1 MERSIDRLKRV
12 NLAIAAG
19 VLIAA
24 QPAAASSEA
33 VSGAGALIAH
43 AAVDIAISV
52 PRVMQRRLSGHPA
65 TIEITAADIALGR
78 VIVSGP
84 GIDLLVNDR
93 FGYVVRAEIANPA
106 FAAVR
111 IAGLPSPI
119 VATSAV
125 GSANMPSMV
134 GRAKPQPYRV
144 RYELQLASDVSP
156 GRYAW
161 PVALSLQQ
169 P

>member
-1 MERSIDRLKRV
+1 MERSINRLGLA
-12 NLAIAAG
+12 NLAIAA
-19 VLIAA
+19 LFFAA
-24 QPAAASSEA
+24 QPAAASSELA
-33 VSGAGALIAH
+33 SGAGALIAR

-52 PRVMQRRLSGHPA
+52 PRVMQMRLLGHPA
-65 TIEITAADIALGR
+65 AIEITAQDIAAGR
-78 VIVSGP
+78 VVVSGP
-84 GIDLLVNDR
+84 SIDLLVNDR
-93 FGYVVRAEIANPA
+93 FGYVVRAELVNPA

-119 VATSAV
+119 ISTANV

-134 GRAKPQPYRV
+134 GRAKPQPYQV
-144 RYELQLASDVSP
+144 QYELQLASDVSP